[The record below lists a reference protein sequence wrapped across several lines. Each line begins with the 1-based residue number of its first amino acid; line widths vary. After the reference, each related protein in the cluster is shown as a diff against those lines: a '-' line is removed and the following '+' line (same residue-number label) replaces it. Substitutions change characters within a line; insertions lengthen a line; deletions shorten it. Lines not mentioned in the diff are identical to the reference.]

1 MESGYRYV
9 RVRVQLARA
18 GLDNSGPSRRRRR
31 GPWAVG
37 RVCRAPRAAD
47 VVMQSNARVPNIIR
61 LRNSF
66 SNLEVLHIS
75 LYPLVT

>member
-1 MESGYRYV
+1 MESGEILLISKYRYV

-37 RVCRAPRAAD
+37 RGPCVPRTASRGRGHAIERAG
-47 VVMQSNARVPNIIR
+47 
-61 LRNSF
+61 
-66 SNLEVLHIS
+66 
-75 LYPLVT
+75 T